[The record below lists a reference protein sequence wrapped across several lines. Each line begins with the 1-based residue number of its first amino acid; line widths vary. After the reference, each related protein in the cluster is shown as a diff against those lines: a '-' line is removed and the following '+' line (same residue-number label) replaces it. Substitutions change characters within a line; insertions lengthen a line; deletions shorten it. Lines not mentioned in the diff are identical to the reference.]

1 MWSQSIVTP
10 KYLCY
15 KKEEL
20 LRQNIFFITQPRDGN
35 HVALSPNLKVL
46 VFPAPFFNAVGVQA
60 PTALNAPRGCARIRT
75 GICLLKQ
82 TRIRRARLASESWL
96 RIASLQIA
104 TESSPIPAPDL
115 DAVYISEE
123 CAESV
128 YRLHTKYKYTKT
140 PKMQI
145 NTGFHGIKEVV

>member
-35 HVALSPNLKVL
+35 HVALSPNLKAL
-46 VFPAPFFNAVGVQA
+46 VFPAPFL
-60 PTALNAPRGCARIRT
+60 T
-75 GICLLKQ
+75 
-82 TRIRRARLASESWL
+82 
-96 RIASLQIA
+96 RIASLQNSNRKQDPLAYHSFSRFTFQGPVLQIA
-104 TESSPIPAPDL
+104 IGCNPIPAPDL
-115 DAVYISEE
+115 DMVYISEE

-128 YRLHTKYKYTKT
+128 YRLHTKYKYTK
-140 PKMQI
+140 M
-145 NTGFHGIKEVV
+145 